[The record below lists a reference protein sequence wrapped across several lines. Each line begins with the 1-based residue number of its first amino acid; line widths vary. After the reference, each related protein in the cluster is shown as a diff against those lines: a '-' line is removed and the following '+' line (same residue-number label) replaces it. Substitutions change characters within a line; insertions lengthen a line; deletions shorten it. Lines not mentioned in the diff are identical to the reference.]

1 MTVGRAGVSRYPEAG
16 FIEVNPHY
24 KEWRLNH
31 GVWVQEAN
39 APDPTGDMAALVTEV
54 ENGTTHRVG
63 DFYRIP
69 GGRGVVAL
77 TALIRPKVG
86 RPFFVVTANGNM
98 ALRSVFRLRPGQLPE
113 ITQQPSLPLCRT
125 SVLPVGFDFF
135 RIRVQVPDLDG
146 LSFFAIATTNL
157 VGNATYDANLNLG
170 YHLSRVR
177 IRYRC
182 L

>member
-1 MTVGRAGVSRYPEAG
+1 VTVGRAGVSRYPEAG

-98 ALRSVFRLRPGQLPE
+98 ALRSVFRLRPGQLLRNSPACPCAGPASCPWALTFSASGFRSR
-113 ITQQPSLPLCRT
+113 IWRALVSLPLPRPTCSAIRPT
-125 SVLPVGFDFF
+125 T
-135 RIRVQVPDLDG
+135 RI
-146 LSFFAIATTNL
+146 STL
-157 VGNATYDANLNLG
+157 VT
-170 YHLSRVR
+170 
-177 IRYRC
+177 I
-182 L
+182 